1 MGTINGENSMIE
13 TGIIVILISVAL
25 LYHKP
30 EPDHH
35 TSVWWDLPEFTFY
48 AGIYLIFTGIV

>member
-1 MGTINGENSMIE
+1 MGTINRENSMIE
-13 TGIIVILISVAL
+13 TGIIVILISAFL

-35 TSVWWDLPEFTFY
+35 THWLWDLPEFTFY

>member
-1 MGTINGENSMIE
+1 MIE
-13 TGIIVILISVAL
+13 TGIIVILISAFL

>member
-1 MGTINGENSMIE
+1 MIE
-13 TGIIVILISVAL
+13 TGIIVILISAFL

-35 TSVWWDLPEFTFY
+35 THWLWDLPEFTFY
-48 AGIYLIFTGIV
+48 AGIYCIFTGIV

>member
-13 TGIIVILISVAL
+13 TGIFVILISAFL

-35 TSVWWDLPEFTFY
+35 THWLWDLPEFILY
-48 AGIYLIFTGIV
+48 AGAYLLYTGIV